1 MQLSNTGRI
10 IHFYFVS
17 GRWLGMASIV
27 LIVLL
32 LLSLALILSVPEFAL
47 NQPHSKISSNRILA
61 IGQVVV
67 GIAFLGSFF
76 GIIVLGIAVSFWF
89 WPEIIYEVVLRK
101 KTLRIIQTRRRIAIS
116 DLAGE
121 VGVYES
127 ELGILLKHWVAARNR
142 FHVDPTK
149 GTFSG
154 NHLKMDLA
162 NREVS
167 WEE

>member
-1 MQLSNTGRI
+1 MKLSNSGKI

-27 LIVLL
+27 LIVIM
-32 LLSLALILSVPEFAL
+32 LLSLALILSVPEFAI
-47 NQPHSKISSNRILA
+47 NQPNSKISSNPILA
-61 IGQVVV
+61 IGQAVV

-76 GIIVLGIAVSFWF
+76 GMIVLGIAVSFWF
-89 WPEIIYEVVLRK
+89 WPEIICEVALRK
-101 KTLRIIQTRRRIAIS
+101 RALRIVQTRGRIGMS

-121 VGVYES
+121 IGVYES
-127 ELGILLKHWVAARNR
+127 ELGNLLKHWVAARKK
-142 FHVDPTK
+142 FHADPAKRTL
-149 GTFSG
+149 TG

-162 NREVS
+162 NREIS